1 MMRHA
6 TKTNSVRRRGL
17 QVVRAF
23 AAQSDVKSLLTLS
36 PPRDFDP
43 YEGHATIRKGAS
55 IISTKDKQAS
65 RNKFKRM
72 NMVHG
77 SNMENDFTNN
87 RSRLDHRS
95 AVVEAQRCLRCADAP
110 CTNGCPT
117 NIDIKSFI
125 QCISNRNFYG
135 AAKHILSENPIGL
148 STGAVCPTTDLC
160 AGSCNLHPTEEGAI
174 KIGQLQEYATRTFAQ
189 MRVPQIRH
197 PDVKDIDWPIALVGC
212 GPSSLSCATY
222 LARLGYKNVSI
233 YERHENTGGGI
244 QAIDLPE
251 YRLSYDDVRAEIS
264 LAEDLGVK
272 IHYGKALGKDY
283 TLESLRADGAMS
295 VFVGIGLNAP
305 KIVGPFQ
312 GHTAEQGVWD
322 SKNYLEQV
330 GFHSKPGIGA
340 TGKQEMGALPKL
352 DGHVLVLGIGDVAI
366 DCATSAF
373 RCGAKQVTLA
383 FRKGFND
390 ARAVEE
396 VFQWARDDRCE
407 FIPFAE
413 PTNVTIGADGKLES
427 VDMLRYQLEVGGK
440 YTAQNEFSV
449 QADHVIT
456 AFGCE
461 TSPEDQAAL
470 APLKVN
476 DWGTVDATPEG
487 QTGVPWVW
495 IGGDINGASGM
506 TVEAS
511 NDGKNAAWF
520 MHEQL
525 CEQYGEA
532 DGVEAASVLPGLYT
546 EIDNVDL
553 SSEICGVKFPNPFGL
568 ASAPPTT
575 SCEMIDRAFELG
587 WGFAVTKTYSLD
599 KDMITNVSPRIV
611 STGIRTGSNPTGF
624 TNIELISEKTAE
636 YWIKGVKELKEKHP
650 DKVVISSIMAG
661 YSKEDWQ
668 ELAIMTLESG
678 CDMMELNL
686 SCPHGM
692 GERGMGLACGEDADM
707 VRDITR
713 WVVDVVPA
721 DMPIFPKMTP
731 NITNIRT
738 IARGAYEGGAAGVT
752 AINTVAS
759 IQDLRGGIPWPSV
772 GKEQTLTP
780 GGGSGVFVRPI
791 ALRMVSEIARELP
804 DFPILATGG
813 IDSHD
818 TAMNFIRMGA
828 SACQISSAIQ
838 NQDLTLIEDYITGMK
853 TSMYLTQRP
862 DLVEEGWSGQNPP
875 YARNDKPKATLPDF
889 GDFHLE
895 KVEANLDMNRS
906 KAPGN

>member
-1 MMRHA
+1 MMRHVV
-6 TKTNSVRRRGL
+6 TNGLRRRVPAL
-17 QVVRAF
+17 ARAF

-43 YEGHATIRKGAS
+43 YEGHATIRSGATV
-55 IISTKDKQAS
+55 IPTKDKQAS
-65 RNKFKRM
+65 RHKFKRM
-72 NMVHG
+72 NLVHG

-87 RSRLDHRS
+87 RAQLDHRA
-95 AVVEAQRCLRCADAP
+95 AVTEAQRCLRCADAP

-160 AGSCNLHPTEEGAI
+160 AGSCNLHESEEGAI

-189 MRVPQIRH
+189 MRVPQTRH
-197 PDVKDIDWPIALVGC
+197 PDVKDIDWPVALVGA

-222 LARLGYKNVSI
+222 LARLGYTNVNI

-251 YRLSYDDVRAEIS
+251 YRLQYDDVRAEVQ

-272 IHYGKALGKDY
+272 IHYGKELGRDY
-283 TLESLRADGAMS
+283 TLESLRGEGYMN
-295 VFVGIGLNAP
+295 VFVGIGLNSP
-305 KIVGPFQ
+305 KIFGPFE
-312 GHTAEQGVWD
+312 GHTSEQGVWD

-340 TGKQEMGALPKL
+340 TAKAPNASLPKL

-413 PTNVTIGADGKLES
+413 PTKVNMGADGNLGS
-427 VDMLRYQLEVGGK
+427 VEMVRYQLELDGT
-440 YTAQNEFSV
+440 YTAQNEFAV
-449 QADHVIT
+449 KVDHVIT

-461 TSPEDQAAL
+461 TSAEDQASL

-476 DWGTVDATPEG
+476 QWGTVDCTPEG
-487 QTGVPWVW
+487 QTDIPWVW
-495 IGGDINGASGM
+495 AGGDINGVSGM

-511 NDGKNAAWF
+511 NDGKTAAWH
-520 MHEQL
+520 MHQQL
-525 CEQYGEA
+525 CAQYGEA
-532 DGVEAASVLPGLYT
+532 DGVVAAKVLPGLHT

-553 SSEICGVKFPNPFGL
+553 STTICGVKFPNPFGL

-611 STGIRTGSNPTGF
+611 STGIRSGSNPTGF

-650 DKVVISSIMAG
+650 DKVVISSIMSG
-661 YSKEDWQ
+661 YCKEDWQ
-668 ELAIMTLESG
+668 ELALMTVDSG
-678 CDMMELNL
+678 CDMLELNL

-707 VRDITR
+707 VREITR
-713 WVVDVVPA
+713 WVVDVCPDIPV
-721 DMPIFPKMTP
+721 FPKMTP

-759 IQDLRGGIPWPSV
+759 IQDLRGGIPWPAV
-772 GKEQTLTP
+772 GKEQQLTP

-813 IDSHD
+813 IDSAD
-818 TAMNFIRMGA
+818 TTTNFIRMGA
-828 SACQISSAIQ
+828 NVVQI
-838 NQDLTLIEDYITGMK
+838 
-853 TSMYLTQRP
+853 R
-862 DLVEEGWSGQNPP
+862 
-875 YARNDKPKATLPDF
+875 
-889 GDFHLE
+889 
-895 KVEANLDMNRS
+895 
-906 KAPGN
+906 